1 MLTQKQPQPPTMSLS
16 QHLASLNDAINRS
29 AQWVPYIPLKSSHFM
44 TSSDGSIIENSTRK
58 FNQVNLSLFITP
70 EISSPEISSSAVH
83 LAICNFSFHYPKN
96 AVIQIEGFVGL
107 DKENEVV
114 NLLKGNAAMHGTTLT
129 SRNRK
134 VQE

>member
-44 TSSDGSIIENSTRK
+44 TSSDGSIIENSTGK

-70 EISSPEISSSAVH
+70 EISSSAVH
-83 LAICNFSFHYPKN
+83 TAICNFSFHYPKN

-114 NLLKGNAAMHGTTLT
+114 NLLKGNAAMNGTTLT
-129 SRNRK
+129 SRNRN
-134 VQE
+134 VQK

>member
-44 TSSDGSIIENSTRK
+44 TSTRSDGSIIENSTRK

-70 EISSPEISSSAVH
+70 EISS
-83 LAICNFSFHYPKN
+83 
-96 AVIQIEGFVGL
+96 
-107 DKENEVV
+107 
-114 NLLKGNAAMHGTTLT
+114 
-129 SRNRK
+129 
-134 VQE
+134 

>member
-1 MLTQKQPQPPTMSLS
+1 MSLS

-70 EISSPEISSSAVH
+70 EISSSAVH
-83 LAICNFSFHYPKN
+83 TAICHFSFHYPKN

-114 NLLKGNAAMHGTTLT
+114 NLLKGNAAMNGTTLT
-129 SRNRK
+129 SRNRN
-134 VQE
+134 VQK